1 MVQSYFLNKMLV
13 LDICTRQDALDNEF
27 VYDPTDL
34 SYYCLCMR
42 TLDNSTSYNH
52 TCWHCTEPG
61 TAFVPELL
69 ACGVMAE
76 TQCESGKTETQCQT
90 DKTKTQYETGKTK
103 QQCETGKTEIQCK
116 TDNTETQ
123 CETGKTET
131 QRQTGNTETR
141 C

>member
-1 MVQSYFLNKMLV
+1 MVHSYFLNKIFI
-13 LDICTRQDALDNEF
+13 LDICTKQDALDNEF

-42 TLDNSTSYNH
+42 TLDNSTSYNQ

-76 TQCESGKTETQCQT
+76 TQCEAGKTET
-90 DKTKTQYETGKTK
+90 
-103 QQCETGKTEIQCK
+103 
-116 TDNTETQ
+116 
-123 CETGKTET
+123 
-131 QRQTGNTETR
+131 TGNKINTAYAR
-141 C
+141 SHLDID